1 MAINVTLNSLP
12 GGSSVL
18 VSSNRSANVRFSN
31 NNVDENAKVPAPVTI
46 PIRFSTNATPIV
58 IRNDALIQANDLR
71 NLNDVVMQDQ
81 IDGNTL
87 VYNAVEEK
95 FILESGD
102 HLNIHNIDGGS
113 F

>member
-1 MAINVTLNSLP
+1 MAINVSLNSIP
-12 GGSSVL
+12 NGSSVL
-18 VSSNRSANVRFSN
+18 VSSNRSAGVRFSN
-31 NNVDENAKVPAPVTI
+31 TAVNENATVPAPVST

-58 IRNDALIQANDLR
+58 IRNDALIQANNIR
-71 NLNDVVMQDQ
+71 NMNDVVMQDQ
-81 IDGNTL
+81 VDGNTL
-87 VYNAVEEK
+87 VYNAVQEK